1 MCERSGHDHFQHG
14 AIAFLKN
21 KPISKG
27 WNSNLAHGGLRKKYG
42 QRSHHAETHCMRGVK
57 KADSILIV
65 RLSRGSKKLTM
76 SKPCDPCMNFLRD
89 KGIKKIYFSNWSGE
103 IEEMRL

>member
-1 MCERSGHDHFQHG
+1 
-14 AIAFLKN
+14 
-21 KPISKG
+21 
-27 WNSNLAHGGLRKKYG
+27 
-42 QRSHHAETHCMRGVK
+42 MRGVK